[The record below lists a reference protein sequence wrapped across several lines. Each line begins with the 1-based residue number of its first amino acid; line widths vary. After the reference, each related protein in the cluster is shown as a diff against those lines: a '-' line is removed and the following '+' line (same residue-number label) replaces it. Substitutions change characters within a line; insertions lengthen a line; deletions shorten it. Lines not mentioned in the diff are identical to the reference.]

1 MHTYMHAYMHAY
13 IHTQKHT
20 TYINAYMHTV
30 HTHNP
35 TSTSHIHAYLRGC
48 GLYAPGPGTVAAGC
62 GANDAL
68 SLPVDTAA
76 AAVTSGSVIGR

>member
-1 MHTYMHAYMHAY
+1 M
-13 IHTQKHT
+13 
-20 TYINAYMHTV
+20 
-30 HTHNP
+30 
-35 TSTSHIHAYLRGC
+35 LRTPPDLTPLVSPAASDVYQGQ